1 MVTKFKVIKKFYVFS
16 KGDILEVIKKDSD
29 GVYVKP
35 DGIYVKIKGTNADE
49 YFLVDF
55 FSTFR
60 SDSSKTIYLTNAEL
74 DTFINNEYIIEL
86 VNDNKESF
94 YKKELD
100 AAYETINT
108 LKNQVAE
115 LRKVEIKSEQLL
127 SVIIEL
133 MDVYEEDLE
142 IADKEFNSS
151 NISASAWA
159 ERTTVLNNLIKVLGE
174 LRKVYNQNSNTEN
187 K

>member
-29 GVYVKP
+29 GVYVKTE
-35 DGIYVKIKGTNADE
+35 GTNADE

-55 FSTFR
+55 FSIFR
-60 SDSSKTIYLTNAEL
+60 SYSSKVIYLTNAEL
-74 DTFINNEYIIEL
+74 DTFINNEYIIEP
-86 VNDNKESF
+86 VEDDAKELF

>member
-29 GVYVKP
+29 GVYVKAE
-35 DGIYVKIKGTNADE
+35 GTNADE

-60 SDSSKTIYLTNAEL
+60 SYSSKTIYLTNAEL

-86 VNDNKESF
+86 VDDSESF

-100 AAYETINT
+100 AAYETIDT

>member
-16 KGDILEVIKKDSD
+16 KGDILEVVKKDSD
-29 GVYVKP
+29 GVYVKTE
-35 DGIYVKIKGTNADE
+35 GTNADE

-60 SDSSKTIYLTNAEL
+60 SYSSKTIYLTNAEL
-74 DTFINNEYIIEL
+74 NTFINNEYIIEL
-86 VNDNKESF
+86 VDDSESF

-100 AAYETINT
+100 AAYETIDT

-115 LRKVEIKSEQLL
+115 LRKAEVKSEQLL

-142 IADKEFNSS
+142 IADKAFNSS
-151 NISASAWA
+151 EISASAWA

>member
-29 GVYVKP
+29 GVYVKTE
-35 DGIYVKIKGTNADE
+35 GTNADE

-60 SDSSKTIYLTNAEL
+60 SYSSKTIYLTNAEL

-86 VNDNKESF
+86 VDDSESF

-100 AAYETINT
+100 AAYETIDT

-115 LRKVEIKSEQLL
+115 LRKAEVKSEQLL

-142 IADKEFNSS
+142 IADKAFNSS
-151 NISASAWA
+151 EISASAWA

>member
-16 KGDILEVIKKDSD
+16 KGDILEVVKKDSD
-29 GVYVKP
+29 GVYVKTE
-35 DGIYVKIKGTNADE
+35 GTNADE

-60 SDSSKTIYLTNAEL
+60 SYSSKTIYLTNAEL

-86 VNDNKESF
+86 VDDSESF

-100 AAYETINT
+100 AAYETIDT

-115 LRKVEIKSEQLL
+115 LRKAEVKSEQLL

-142 IADKEFNSS
+142 IADKAFNSS
-151 NISASAWA
+151 EISASAWA

-174 LRKVYNQNSNTEN
+174 LRKVYNQNTNTEN

>member
-29 GVYVKP
+29 GVYVKTE
-35 DGIYVKIKGTNADE
+35 GTNADE

-60 SDSSKTIYLTNAEL
+60 SYSSKVIYLTNAEL
-74 DTFINNEYIIEL
+74 DIFINNEYIIEP
-86 VNDNKESF
+86 VEDDAKELF

>member
-1 MVTKFKVIKKFYVFS
+1 MVTKFKVIKKFYVFT

-29 GVYVKP
+29 GVYVKAE
-35 DGIYVKIKGTNADE
+35 GTNADE

-60 SDSSKTIYLTNAEL
+60 SYSSKVIYLTNAEL

-86 VNDNKESF
+86 ANDNKESF

>member
-29 GVYVKP
+29 GVYVKTE
-35 DGIYVKIKGTNADE
+35 GTNADE

-60 SDSSKTIYLTNAEL
+60 SYSSKVIYLTNAEL

-86 VNDNKESF
+86 ANDNKESL

-108 LKNQVAE
+108 LKNQIAE

>member
-29 GVYVKP
+29 GVYVKTE
-35 DGIYVKIKGTNADE
+35 GTNADE

-60 SDSSKTIYLTNAEL
+60 SYSSKVIYLTNAEL

-86 VNDNKESF
+86 ANDNKESL

>member
-29 GVYVKP
+29 GVYVKTE
-35 DGIYVKIKGTNADE
+35 GTNADE

-60 SDSSKTIYLTNAEL
+60 SYSSKVIYLTNAEL
-74 DTFINNEYIIEL
+74 DTFINNEYIIEP
-86 VNDNKESF
+86 VEDDAKELF

>member
-16 KGDILEVIKKDSD
+16 KGDILEVVKKDSD
-29 GVYVKP
+29 GVYVKTE
-35 DGIYVKIKGTNADE
+35 GTNADE

-60 SDSSKTIYLTNAEL
+60 SYSSKTIYLTNAEL

-86 VNDNKESF
+86 VDDRESF

-100 AAYETINT
+100 AAYTTIDT

-115 LRKVEIKSEQLL
+115 LRKAEVKSEQLL

-142 IADKEFNSS
+142 IADKAFNSS
-151 NISASAWA
+151 EISASAWA

-174 LRKVYNQNSNTEN
+174 LRKVYNQNTNTEN

>member
-29 GVYVKP
+29 GVYVKTE
-35 DGIYVKIKGTNADE
+35 GTNADE

-60 SDSSKTIYLTNAEL
+60 SYSSKVIYLTNAEL

-174 LRKVYNQNSNTEN
+174 LCKVYNQNSNTEN

>member
-29 GVYVKP
+29 GVYVKTE
-35 DGIYVKIKGTNADE
+35 GTNADE

-60 SDSSKTIYLTNAEL
+60 SYSSKTIYLTNAEL

-86 VNDNKESF
+86 VDDSESF

-100 AAYETINT
+100 AAYETIDT

-115 LRKVEIKSEQLL
+115 LRKAEVKSEQLL

-142 IADKEFNSS
+142 IADKAFNSS
-151 NISASAWA
+151 EISASAWA

-174 LRKVYNQNSNTEN
+174 LRKVYNQNANTEN

>member
-1 MVTKFKVIKKFYVFS
+1 M
-16 KGDILEVIKKDSD
+16 
-29 GVYVKP
+29 
-35 DGIYVKIKGTNADE
+35 
-49 YFLVDF
+49 
-55 FSTFR
+55 
-60 SDSSKTIYLTNAEL
+60 

-86 VNDNKESF
+86 TNDNKESF